1 MGPIVGQRATRP
13 GRRLTAWSGSRVSSP
28 SSSRSWA
35 CWPVAAATSASEQS
49 GDTAAASSSGSSAAA
64 GGDDEHYQPTD
75 EDRQQIRA
83 LLTTRAK
90 ALEQGDR
97 QAFLATVD
105 PDDDKLVKQQTTL
118 YDNLQLLPV
127 ESVSYSVDD
136 GAGYPTADVPRGR
149 PGLPARGDRAGAAR
163 RRHPAG
169 EQHAGEHVRTAR
181 RRTGCSVRRACPGS
195 TAQDGEPQS
204 RPWAGSVPIAVARSG
219 RLLVVTDRDGEVAP
233 QSLADDIADD
243 IRFDAEA
250 LGIAP
255 SYDVLVDATTVGDAH
270 QMNSVDDAE
279 AAAVT
284 FPVGSFT
291 TDGGG
296 RPAGM
301 RIKVNPDE
309 AARVAADDQV
319 MRHELTHFLTL
330 ERLAGAPTWIKEG
343 LAEWTSTAPATLD
356 DLVVAGDAYEHVM
369 EVRRRL
375 PTGGRWGL
383 DPQADYLIG
392 RAAVTHLVAE
402 YGPDAVLALGAAYRR
417 DPRRRP
423 RREDRRRAAQ
433 GVRHLRGRPRPR
445 PPGPSWGRCTGA
457 ESVTDPDD
465 LARRGALDRLDVR
478 AGGVG
483 DGDRRGTG
491 EHRAVGVPRL
501 LEHRRADRVDADAA
515 GQLDRGRPDEGVD
528 AAVDGRRDGTGEH
541 RLDREDARH
550 QRERT
555 AVGDVGQT
563 EPHHSTWPSS
573 LSRNPASHW
582 SDVSSASGPYGVLPA
597 VHTTASTCPTEPK
610 RPRDGG
616 GVGEV
621 DEVLPR
627 PRGRHHLVP
636 VPQRGD
642 DGRAQPAR
650 GADHQHLHLATLTTR
665 PTGRALRPPWTDRAC

>member
-1 MGPIVGQRATRP
+1 MVRVTR
-13 GRRLTAWSGSRVSSP
+13 L
-28 SSSRSWA
+28 
-35 CWPVAAATSASEQS
+35 VAVVVAILGLLAGCS
-49 GDTAAASSSGSSAAA
+49 GDEGSEPSGDPAAASSSGSSGTA
-64 GGDDEHYQPTD
+64 GGDDEPYQPTD

-83 LLTTRAK
+83 LLKTRAS

-105 PDDDKLVKQQTTL
+105 PADDKLVKQQTTL

-136 GAGYPTADVPRGR
+136 GAGYPTADVDGDDPVFR
-149 PGLPARGDRAGAAR
+149 PEVI
-163 RRHPAG
+163 
-169 EQHAGEHVRTAR
+169 EQVRLDVDTR
-181 RRTGCSVRRACPGS
+181 PVSNTLENTFVRRDEGWLLGAESVPGKYR
-195 TAQDGEPQS
+195 QDSEPQS

-296 RPAGM
+296 RQAGM

-343 LAEWTSTAPATLD
+343 LAEWTSTAPATLS
-356 DLVVAGDAYEHVM
+356 DLVVEGDAYEHVM
-369 EVRRRL
+369 DVRRRL

-392 RAAVTHLVAE
+392 RAAVTHLVDE
-402 YGPDAVLALGAAYRR
+402 YGPERVLALGAAYRR
-417 DPRRRP
+417 I
-423 RREDRRRAAQ
+423 
-433 GVRHLRGRPRPR
+433 
-445 PPGPSWGRCTGA
+445 PGD
-457 ESVTDPDD
+457 DPDEK
-465 LARRGALDRLDVR
+465 
-478 AGGVG
+478 
-483 DGDRRGTG
+483 T
-491 EHRAVGVPRL
+491 
-501 LEHRRADRVDADAA
+501 DRVLRKAFGISEAA
-515 GQLDRGRPDEGVD
+515 LV
-528 AAVDGRRDGTGEH
+528 AATWAELGT
-541 RLDREDARH
+541 LH
-550 QRERT
+550 Q
-555 AVGDVGQT
+555 G
-563 EPHHSTWPSS
+563 
-573 LSRNPASHW
+573 
-582 SDVSSASGPYGVLPA
+582 
-597 VHTTASTCPTEPK
+597 
-610 RPRDGG
+610 
-616 GVGEV
+616 
-621 DEVLPR
+621 
-627 PRGRHHLVP
+627 
-636 VPQRGD
+636 
-642 DGRAQPAR
+642 
-650 GADHQHLHLATLTTR
+650 
-665 PTGRALRPPWTDRAC
+665 